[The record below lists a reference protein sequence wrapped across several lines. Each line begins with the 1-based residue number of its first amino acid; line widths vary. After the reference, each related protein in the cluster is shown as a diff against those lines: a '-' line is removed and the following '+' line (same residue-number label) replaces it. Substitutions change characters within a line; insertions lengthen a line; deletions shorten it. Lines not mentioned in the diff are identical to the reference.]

1 MKSYKSILRLG
12 LITGCGKGIGFAS
25 AEKILESNSEDKLF
39 GITRTSTNELKNLAD
54 KYPKRFFFEICDIS
68 DYQKFDE
75 ILLIAKKNLGI
86 FDYAICNAGIR
97 SRKSIKRS
105 KLELYREVFEI
116 NTLANIN
123 IAKTLIRFASEDD
136 KPLNILFISSIV
148 GVRGFDELSTYAVSK
163 AALDGFVKSAAIE
176 LAKDKVH
183 LNCLSPG
190 FINSSYSNSFQ
201 QDKKDLYN
209 WTLDQ
214 TPMGRWGTCEEIANF
229 VKFLI
234 SKENS
239 YMTGSIL
246 YCDGG
251 WTAK

>member
-1 MKSYKSILRLG
+1 MRLG
-12 LITGCGKGIGFAS
+12 LITGCGKGIGLAS
-25 AEKILESNSEDKLF
+25 AEKILKFNSEDKLF
-39 GITRTSTNELKNLAD
+39 GITRTKTIELQNLSN
-54 KYPKRFFFEICDIS
+54 KYPDRFFYEICDIS
-68 DYQKFDE
+68 DYKKFDQ
-75 ILLIAKKNLGI
+75 ILSLIKKNFGI

-97 SRKSIKRS
+97 SRKSINLS
-105 KLELYREVFEI
+105 TLELYRNVFEI

-123 IAKTLIRFASEDD
+123 IAKLLIKASREED

-148 GVRGFDELSTYAVSK
+148 GARGFDELSTYAVSK
-163 AALDGFVKSAAIE
+163 AALEGFVKSAAIE
-176 LAKDKVH
+176 LARDKVQ

-190 FINSSYSNSFQ
+190 FVNSSYSNSFKNN
-201 QDKKDLYN
+201 KKDLYK

-214 TPMGRWGTCEEIANF
+214 TPMGRWGSCEEIADF

-234 SKENS
+234 SQENS